1 MSKALL
7 SLLAAALVCVAGT
20 NAVASDEI
28 STTTLSSMGL
38 SGLQVMTDSQALEVR
53 GMGYMGSRNSY
64 RNRHDDHKKKAEK
77 PWAAANGKS
86 WASVELG
93 GRHSSEEAGAGSRNS
108 YAAEGKYF
116 AGGQNYSEAAL
127 STTDVLR
134 VDYPDGTFSAETKI
148 RAISVSAG
156 GFSNASAF

>member
-1 MSKALL
+1 MNNALL

-28 STTTLSSMGL
+28 STATLSSMGL

-53 GMGYMGSRNSY
+53 GMGYVGSRNSY
-64 RNRHDDHKKKAEK
+64 RNRHDNHKKQAEK

-86 WASVELG
+86 WASVEIDG
-93 GRHSSEEAGAGSRNS
+93 YKEEAGAGSHNS

-127 STTDVLR
+127 STTDVIR